1 MSAITSVSVIG
12 GGLMGSGIAQVA
24 AQAGFP
30 TVLREVTPALAER
43 GRSLIEQS
51 LAKAVEKGKLAA
63 ADRDAALARVT
74 ITTDLAQAA
83 ASDLVI
89 EAIIEDAG
97 IKRTLF
103 TELDALSPAHTIF
116 ASNTSSLVVAEL
128 AVATQRADRVCGLH
142 FFNPVPL
149 MPLVEI
155 VRAVTTSDATMDRV
169 TRFVRALGKEPIHA
183 KDRSGFVV
191 NYLLVPYMLDAI
203 RAFEHGVA
211 SIEDIDTGMRLGC
224 GHPMGPFTLLDFVGL
239 DTVARIAE
247 IMFEEYREARYASP
261 PLLKRMVTAG
271 WYGRKSG
278 RGFYEYGAATPVVNA
293 ALGS

>member
-1 MSAITSVSVIG
+1 MSGIASVSVIG
-12 GGLMGSGIAQVA
+12 AGLMGSGIAQVC
-24 AQAGFP
+24 AQAGLP
-30 TVLREVTPALAER
+30 TILCDVTPELTAR
-43 GRSLIEQS
+43 GRAMIEKS
-51 LAKAVEKGKLAA
+51 LAKGVEKGKWSGF
-63 ADRDAALARVT
+63 DQDAALARITLATDVT
-74 ITTDLAQAA
+74 VAAQ
-83 ASDLVI
+83 SDLVI
-89 EAIIEDAG
+89 EAIVEDAT

-103 TELDALSPAHTIF
+103 AALDTSAPESTII
-116 ASNTSSLVVAEL
+116 ASNTSSLVIAEL

-155 VRAVTTSDATMDRV
+155 VRAVTTSDTTMQRV
-169 TRFVRALGKEPIHA
+169 SDLVVQLGKEPIQA

-247 IMFEEYREARYASP
+247 IMFEEYRESRYAAP

-278 RGFYEYGAATPVVNA
+278 RGFYDYSAATPVVNA
-293 ALGS
+293 ALG

>member
-1 MSAITSVSVIG
+1 MSGITRVSVIG
-12 GGLMGSGIAQVA
+12 AGLMGSGIAQVC
-24 AQAGFP
+24 AQAGLA
-30 TVLREVTPALAER
+30 TTLCDVTPELTAR
-43 GRSLIEQS
+43 GRALIEKS
-51 LAKAVEKGKLAA
+51 LAKGVEKGKWSAEDQA
-63 ADRDAALARVT
+63 AALAR
-74 ITTDLAQAA
+74 ITLTSDVAVAAQR
-83 ASDLVI
+83 DLVI
-89 EAIIEDAG
+89 EAIVEDLAV
-97 IKRTLF
+97 KRALF
-103 TELDALSPAHTIF
+103 AALDASAPEPTIL
-116 ASNTSSLVVAEL
+116 ASNTSSLVIAEL
-128 AVATQRADRVCGLH
+128 AVATKRADRVCGLH

-155 VRAVTTSDATMDRV
+155 VRAVTTSDATMQGV
-169 TRFVRALGKEPIHA
+169 SHLVLQLGKEPIQA

-191 NYLLVPYMLDAI
+191 NFLLVPYMLDAI

-278 RGFYEYGAATPVVNA
+278 RGFYDYSAATPVVNA
-293 ALGS
+293 ALG

>member
-1 MSAITSVSVIG
+1 MSGIASVSVIG
-12 GGLMGSGIAQVA
+12 GGLMGSGIAQVC
-24 AQAGFP
+24 AQAGLP
-30 TVLREVTPALAER
+30 TTLCDVTPELTARAQA
-43 GRSLIEQS
+43 LIEKS
-51 LAKAVEKGKLAA
+51 LAQGVEKGKWSAE
-63 ADRDAALARVT
+63 D
-74 ITTDLAQAA
+74 QAA
-83 ASDLVI
+83 ALSRLTLTTDVAVAAQRDLVI
-89 EAIIEDAG
+89 EAIVEDLAV
-97 IKRTLF
+97 KRALF
-103 TELDALSPAHTIF
+103 AALDASAPEPTIL
-116 ASNTSSLVVAEL
+116 ASNTSSLVIAEL
-128 AVATQRADRVCGLH
+128 AVATKRADRVCGLH

-155 VRAVTTSDATMDRV
+155 VRAVTTSDATMQGV
-169 TRFVRALGKEPIHA
+169 SHLVLQLGKEPIQA

-191 NYLLVPYMLDAI
+191 NFLLVPYMLDAI

-278 RGFYEYGAATPVVNA
+278 RGFYDYSAATPVVNA
-293 ALGS
+293 ALG